1 MENENIVHAKIMVI
15 DDDVTIMDMLSLALG
30 RYGHTV
36 IPFTE
41 PISAIENLK
50 SEHYDIL
57 IVNYLMSPV
66 NGDKIVKL
74 VREFN
79 SEIYII
85 LMSTSINLSP
95 SVDAMRDL
103 DIQAFFEKGARFD
116 QLILNVQSGVKYIN
130 QLNKIK
136 NMNMQLEKY
145 IVDFAEVLLKTI
157 DAKDNYTGN
166 HSKRVARYCERL
178 ANYINLDKPTIDTL
192 KMAANF
198 HDIGKIGIP
207 DEVLS
212 KTSKL
217 TDDEYEIIKTHSV
230 IGANI
235 LSVSDVF
242 SDIANIV
249 KCHHERIDGK
259 GYPLGLTGNEIPFL
273 SKIISI
279 ADTFD
284 AMTTKRSYKEVMDLD
299 YALSELERVKGTQL
313 DAELTAKFIELINQD
328 KDNFVIKDS

>member
-1 MENENIVHAKIMVI
+1 MENEEIINAKIMII
-15 DDDVTIMDMLSLALG
+15 DDDVTIMDMLSLALK
-30 RYGHTV
+30 RYGHSV
-36 IPFTE
+36 VPFTE
-41 PISAIENLK
+41 PISAIEALK
-50 SEHYDIL
+50 AEHFDIL

-74 VREFN
+74 IREFN

-103 DIQAFFEKGARFD
+103 DIQAFFEKGSRFD
-116 QLILNVQSGVKYIN
+116 QLLLNVQSAVKYVN

-136 NMNMQLEKY
+136 NMNLKLEKY
-145 IVDFAEVLLKTI
+145 IIDFAEVLLKTI

-166 HSKRVARYCERL
+166 HSKRVAEYSYRL
-178 ANYINLDKPTIDTL
+178 GSYIGLSKGELDTL

-207 DEVLS
+207 DDVLS
-212 KTSKL
+212 KTEKL
-217 TDDEYEIIKTHSV
+217 DYEEYEIIKTHSV

-242 SDIANIV
+242 KDIAFIV

-259 GYPLGLTGNEIPFL
+259 GYPSGLKDDEIPYL

-284 AMTTKRSYKEVMDLD
+284 AMTTKRSYKESKDLD
-299 YALSELERVKGTQL
+299 FALEELDRVKGSQL
-313 DAELTAKFIELINQD
+313 DFNLTEKFIEIINQSPD
-328 KDNFVIKDS
+328 SFIIKD